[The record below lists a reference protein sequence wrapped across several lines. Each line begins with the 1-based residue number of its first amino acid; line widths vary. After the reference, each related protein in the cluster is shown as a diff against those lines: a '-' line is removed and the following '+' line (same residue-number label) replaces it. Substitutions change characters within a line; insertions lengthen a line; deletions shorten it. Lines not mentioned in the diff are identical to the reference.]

1 MNNGQRTHLVDRL
14 TEALIF
20 SMQIPEG
27 IQLVTTLGNGNESDN
42 REAVKTWINQSI
54 EALEEET
61 GKALLP
67 ILQDRSSASLEQ
79 LYYKQKSGE

>member
-1 MNNGQRTHLVDRL
+1 MDKNQQSQLVDRL
-14 TEALIF
+14 AEALIF

-27 IQLVTTLGNGNESDN
+27 IQLVAIIGSGDEEDN
-42 REAVKTWINQSI
+42 QAAMKTWVHKNI

-67 ILQDRSSASLEQ
+67 ILQDRLSLSLEQ
-79 LYYKQKSGE
+79 IY

>member
-1 MNNGQRTHLVDRL
+1 MNNGQRNQLVDRL

-27 IQLVTTLGNGNESDN
+27 IQLVAILGDGNEPDN
-42 REAVKTWINQSI
+42 REAVKTWINQNI
-54 EALEEET
+54 GALEEEA

-67 ILQDRSSASLEQ
+67 ILQDRLSNSLEQ
-79 LYYKQKSGE
+79 IYY